1 MNKATRIIVATLGT
15 IFGISGMNHG
25 FFEMLQGNVP
35 TGGLFIS
42 AIGEAQKMWPHGN
55 ELAFTLIPNF
65 FMTGIAAMI
74 VGLVIIIWSLGFVHK
89 KNGPT
94 IFILLFALLL
104 MVGGGV
110 AQILFFP
117 WIWLVST
124 RINKPLTWWQKILP
138 LEIQKPL
145 GKLWLWFLI
154 ISSALLVFVLEIGI
168 TGFVPAVNDPGAV
181 LLIMLS
187 CLGMEVLI
195 LPLTF
200 ISGFAHDIAMRSNT
214 AQVEKQCGSKNYE
227 KSKYLLLK

>member
-1 MNKATRIIVATLGT
+1 MNNATRVTVATLGT

-25 FFEMLQGNVP
+25 FFELLQGNVP

-65 FMTGIAAMI
+65 LVTGIVAMM
-74 VGLVIIIWSLGFVHK
+74 VGLAIIIWSLGFVHK

-94 IFILLFALLL
+94 VFFLLFVLLL
-104 MVGGGV
+104 LVGGGV

-124 RINKPLTWWQKILP
+124 RINKPLAWWRKILP
-138 LEIQKPL
+138 IKIQKPL
-145 GKLWLWFLI
+145 SNLWLWTLV
-154 ISSALLVFVLEIGI
+154 ISSVLLIVVLEIGV
-168 TGFVPAVNDPGAV
+168 TGFVPAVNDPEVV
-181 LLIMLS
+181 LSIMLS
-187 CLGMEVLI
+187 CLGMEVVV

-200 ISGFAHDIAMRSNT
+200 VSGFAHDIAIKPNIILDER
-214 AQVEKQCGSKNYE
+214 
-227 KSKYLLLK
+227 